1 MAVHPAIAALTPSEA
16 RALPAT
22 DYLEA
27 WLERHGLAFSQK
39 ILVELVRRSLEVDD
53 VAPRD
58 DPRRA
63 DAQELRDFVRRAA
76 ALPYR
81 VREVAALCLDEGLS
95 LTACGERLGIKR
107 ETVRVHLRRLRA
119 LRRRAATRR

>member
-1 MAVHPAIAALTPSEA
+1 
-16 RALPAT
+16 
-22 DYLEA
+22 
-27 WLERHGLAFSQK
+27 
-39 ILVELVRRSLEVDD
+39 LVELVRRSLEVDD
-53 VAPRD
+53 VAPGD

-119 LRRRAATRR
+119 LRRRAAARG